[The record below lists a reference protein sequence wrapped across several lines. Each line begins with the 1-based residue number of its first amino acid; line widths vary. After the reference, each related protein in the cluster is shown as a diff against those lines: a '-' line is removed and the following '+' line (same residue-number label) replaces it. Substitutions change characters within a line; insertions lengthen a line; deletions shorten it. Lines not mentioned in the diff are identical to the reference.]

1 MLCKLER
8 IMERSGDSSAALD
21 FPLRREDGG
30 TGEAGV
36 FSAFSFSVDD
46 RFISGLSHGDEI
58 AYL

>member
-1 MLCKLER
+1 
-8 IMERSGDSSAALD
+8 MERSGDSSAALD
-21 FPLRREDGG
+21 FPLRREDGV

-36 FSAFSFSVDD
+36 FSAISFSVDD